1 MQVQRPRWDDTPK
14 VIWVRVDKDQIK
26 KSPLGNEVSVSATID
41 GGRYTAIVPVEALND
56 VNGTVVASRV
66 GELGDVILVSFPAGS
81 TGTAT
86 WAIPKKVIH
95 LYLSEQDPRTPRR

>member
-1 MQVQRPRWDDTPK
+1 MQAQGPKWYDTPK
-14 VIWVRVDKDQIK
+14 VILVRVDRDQIK

-66 GELGDVILVSFPAGS
+66 GELGDLILVTFPAGS

-86 WAIPKKVIH
+86 WGIPRKLIH
-95 LYLSEQDPRTPRR
+95 LYFSEQGPLTPSR